1 MNTQLRESL
10 FCELGHISYQNCSDD
25 LSAIDLNIV
34 DAPIQSSCADGRKKP
49 PQALPLGLKRKRCN
63 ELDGRYHES
72 PFRHNNVYTSEK
84 GDYDHSLVKKRSI
97 DSTYNGNN
105 RIPSKIEHEDE
116 CNNHC
121 LAATCLRS
129 KINPVPLPEPILT
142 CNVPSSPGTPQPQE
156 ELRTLTTPTWT
167 NTADNRSYSTT
178 KLSNL
183 PEELFYKMRSY
194 IGPAS
199 NSLIHFSQV
208 NKQFY
213 DLLQNKIGLIMI
225 NGTKNQFRSLLPKL
239 SFNESNLCW
248 FVRHVQCCWDIR
260 QRLIYLKTILDKDFC
275 IFLDCRV
282 NRNQATT
289 NHRSPSSS
297 PHADMIVTSSST
309 PPSASCPS
317 KINTGSYDAISPEE
331 VDISLDLALS
341 LMKGDPMK
349 GEIGKDGLGINAFL
363 KSYSFGS
370 PLVATKPTFPIK
382 SKDKSI
388 IQYCSESLENLVLI
402 LCGKCGG
409 KAFKFAKMRLWLRNE
424 VGLEF
429 VSDVKE
435 CINIKRSRGE
445 TYLISDASIS
455 GGMQQENVS
464 HEEICNM
471 AKAKDE
477 DRMNKARLLMQLVI
491 SRELELSRQRQRH
504 NMQRSSHADDSD
516 ISVVDPA
523 RGKAVGSSL
532 QSKTPP

>member
-10 FCELGHISYQNCSDD
+10 FCKVGHISYQRCSDD
-25 LSAIDLNIV
+25 FSTIDVNMA
-34 DAPIQSSCADGRKKP
+34 DAPIESSYTDSRKNP
-49 PQALPLGLKRKRCN
+49 PQALALGVKRKRCN
-63 ELDGRYHES
+63 ELDCRYQES
-72 PFRHNNVYTSEK
+72 LLRHNNLYTSTK
-84 GDYDHSLVKKRSI
+84 RDYDHSMVKKRCI
-97 DSTYNGNN
+97 DNTYNE
-105 RIPSKIEHEDE
+105 R
-116 CNNHC
+116 NNHR
-121 LAATCLRS
+121 LPSTCLRS
-129 KINPVPLPEPILT
+129 KINSVSLPEPIPT
-142 CNVPSSPGTPQPQE
+142 CNVPSSPGRPRPQG
-156 ELRTLTTPTWT
+156 ELRTMTTPTST
-167 NTADNRSYSTT
+167 NTVDTYSYSRT

-183 PEELFYKMRSY
+183 PEELIYKMLSY

-282 NRNQATT
+282 SRNQATT
-289 NHRSPSSS
+289 NHRRPSSS
-297 PHADMIVTSSST
+297 SHADMIVTSSST
-309 PPSASCPS
+309 LPSTSCPT
-317 KINTGSYDAISPEE
+317 KLNKGSYDAISPEE
-331 VDISLDLALS
+331 VDISLNLALS

-363 KSYSFGS
+363 NSFSSGS
-370 PLVATKPTFPIK
+370 PPLVATKPTFPIK

-435 CINIKRSRGE
+435 CLNNKCSHGDICS
-445 TYLISDASIS
+445 ISDASIS
-455 GGMQQENVS
+455 GEMQQENVS
-464 HEEICNM
+464 NEEIRTM

-491 SRELELSRQRQRH
+491 SRELELSRQRQRD
-504 NMQRSSHADDSD
+504 NMHHSSHGDGSSSSIGVADL
-516 ISVVDPA
+516 V
-523 RGKAVGSSL
+523 REKAIGSSL
-532 QSKTPP
+532 QRNIPS